1 MEKRHEAP
9 FEVSRVARGS
19 LEVLVALGSATVVLL
34 TPSEGATHTTHSAFQ
49 GISTLA
55 DTFQDAADDGGRP
68 SRAALSHESQ
78 EGGLVDVSAWFSDL
92 IALGILL
99 GTDSSSPEPS
109 EYGAESSTG
118 GVVGAALQMRGPLD
132 GVSITVIRLGDSAGS
147 EALSVNQALTLAAA
161 AVSEILD
168 PPEATA
174 APEIP
179 LGS

>member
-34 TPSEGATHTTHSAFQ
+34 TPSEGATHTTNSAFQ
-49 GISTLA
+49 DLSMLA
-55 DTFQDAADDGGRP
+55 DTFHDAADGGGLQ
-68 SRAALSHESQ
+68 SVADLSHESQ

-147 EALSVNQALTLAAA
+147 ETLSVSQALTLAAA

-174 APEIP
+174 APEMP